1 MKRKCDQLR
10 KIEIIRNFTK
20 HAAGSVLIKW
30 GDTWVLCTA
39 SVEEKVPPFLKDT
52 GKGWVT
58 AEYSMLPG
66 STGGGRKDRD
76 IKKLKQDARSTE
88 IQRLIGRSLR
98 AAVDI
103 TKLGERQITIDCDVL
118 QADGGTRCA
127 SITGGM
133 VALQD
138 AIDKLLSDGK
148 ITENPI
154 VHRVAAVSVGI
165 CDGKPTL
172 DLDYIHDS
180 TAEVDLNVV
189 MTDDG
194 RYVELQGTAEHNP
207 FTEDS
212 LDALRS
218 LAKKGLSK
226 IFKLMRC
233 LTLLVFMACMFA
245 VADDGTAAL
254 KAVDRSREKGWWMP
268 RHEKTVE
275 LITNGAKEY
284 DIVLIGDSIT
294 DFWSKSGAKPW
305 HEKFGEAK
313 TLNLGVMGD
322 RIENIYWRLI
332 NGQGQGWKAKTI
344 MLLAGTNNIGKRAS
358 GEKVAALMEGL
369 VKYLRESH
377 PEAKIV
383 LVKIFPRADNKA
395 GANAKERI
403 DEANRLTE
411 KLIDGVNIVKLDI
424 RQSFL
429 NDDGSLK
436 EELFKDKLHPNESG
450 YRIWAA
456 AAFDVINNL

>member
-1 MKRKCDQLR
+1 MKRKNNQLR

-98 AAVDI
+98 AAIDI

-138 AIDKLLSDGK
+138 AVAKLLADGK
-148 ITENPI
+148 ITDNPI

-165 CDGKPTL
+165 CEGKPTL

-218 LAKKGLSK
+218 LAKKGLAK
-226 IFKLMRC
+226 IFKL
-233 LTLLVFMACMFA
+233 L
-245 VADDGTAAL
+245 
-254 KAVDRSREKGWWMP
+254 P
-268 RHEKTVE
+268 R
-275 LITNGAKEY
+275 
-284 DIVLIGDSIT
+284 
-294 DFWSKSGAKPW
+294 
-305 HEKFGEAK
+305 
-313 TLNLGVMGD
+313 
-322 RIENIYWRLI
+322 
-332 NGQGQGWKAKTI
+332 
-344 MLLAGTNNIGKRAS
+344 
-358 GEKVAALMEGL
+358 
-369 VKYLRESH
+369 
-377 PEAKIV
+377 
-383 LVKIFPRADNKA
+383 
-395 GANAKERI
+395 
-403 DEANRLTE
+403 
-411 KLIDGVNIVKLDI
+411 
-424 RQSFL
+424 
-429 NDDGSLK
+429 
-436 EELFKDKLHPNESG
+436 
-450 YRIWAA
+450 
-456 AAFDVINNL
+456 